1 MRPVSVNIL
10 EAQKKPTSNPIGL
23 VYIYIYRNYR
33 VRVHFTLSLSVAR
46 PS

>member
-10 EAQKKPTSNPIGL
+10 EAQKKPISNPIGL
-23 VYIYIYRNYR
+23 VYIYRNYR
-33 VRVHFTLSLSVAR
+33 VRVHFTLSLSAAR